1 MSSSLATF
9 LHKHLRCCLNM
20 CHKKSISKTEKLRFY
35 HRAKL
40 SIMRLAI
47 IWTKL
52 LQFLAT
58 FLVNQSF
65 TQLGILQKK
74 KTSLVWQETHFS
86 KYFLSLKSG
95 FPRLPL
101 LLPLAATIAE
111 HLRAGSSWHSNIESL
126 DPQKILEI
134 SRKCGC
140 NMEMAGFCSEFIW
153 SH

>member
-9 LHKHLRCCLNM
+9 LHKNLP
-20 CHKKSISKTEKLRFY
+20 KTEKLGFY
-35 HRAKL
+35 RRAKL

-52 LQFLAT
+52 LLFLAT
-58 FLVNQSF
+58 FLVMLLSRRIPFYMYTLGDQSF

-74 KTSLVWQETHFS
+74 ILLWFGKKLTSPN
-86 KYFLSLKSG
+86 FLSSKSS

-111 HLRAGSSWHSNIESL
+111 HLRAGSS
-126 DPQKILEI
+126 
-134 SRKCGC
+134 
-140 NMEMAGFCSEFIW
+140 
-153 SH
+153 